1 MTLHLLH
8 FSVFRDARGCDA
20 ERVETAAPTPLALCA
35 ELFGPG
41 APGPAVPAR
50 PEAWARVA
58 VNDAFA
64 GWDARLADGDTVVF
78 LAPSAGG

>member
-20 ERVETAAPTPLALCA
+20 ERVETDAQTPLALWA

-41 APGPAVPAR
+41 APGASVPDR

-64 GWDARLADGDTVVF
+64 GWNARLAEGDTVVF

>member
-20 ERVETAAPTPLALCA
+20 ERVETEARTPLALCA
-35 ELFGPG
+35 ELFAPG
-41 APGPAVPAR
+41 APGAAVPAR

-64 GWDARLADGDTVVF
+64 GWDAPLAEGDTVVF

>member
-20 ERVETAAPTPLALCA
+20 ERVETAASTPLALCA
-35 ELFGPG
+35 ELFG
-41 APGPAVPAR
+41 AAVPAR

-64 GWDARLADGDTVVF
+64 EWDVRLVEGDTVVF